1 MTSDVTDSELIARSR
16 ADPAAFAMIF
26 DRHHGELY
34 RYLRRRVGP
43 SLAADIAAETFL
55 TAFARRASYI
65 PAGDSARPWLFGIT
79 HNLLRNHARSERRQW
94 LAYARHGAFH
104 ADQGALEEFT
114 EAERRADAC
123 AGAAQ
128 MSRILAHLQP
138 RDRDVLL
145 LFAWAGMSYE
155 DIASAL
161 QIPVGTVRSRL
172 NRARQQFRKLT
183 STGAGDYVIGKTYG

>member
-1 MTSDVTDSELIARSR
+1 MTSDLTDSELIARSR
-16 ADPAAFAMIF
+16 ADPAAFAKIF

-65 PAGDSARPWLFGIT
+65 PDRDSARPWLYGIA

-104 ADQGALEEFT
+104 ADQDALDEYAK
-114 EAERRADAC
+114 AERRADAC

-128 MSRILAHLQP
+128 LSKILARLQP

-145 LFAWAGMSYE
+145 LFAWAGMSYD
-155 DIASAL
+155 DIAAAL

-172 NRARQQFRKLT
+172 NRARHQLRTLA
-183 STGAGDYVIGKTYG
+183 SADAGDYAIGKSHG